1 VAGCIFYANELAA
14 AGQGVEVYL
23 TIGSGVMLAV
33 IAVLSRVYFVQR
45 RHLEELHK
53 ELLDRPEDGLEG
65 GFDWPCQ
72 TSNTPTRN
80 PSDGPERVRE
90 RRQSE
95 GGDS

>member
-23 TIGSGVMLAV
+23 TIGSGVMLA
-33 IAVLSRVYFVQR
+33 IIGVLSRVYFVQR
-45 RHLEELHK
+45 KHLEQLRN
-53 ELLDRPEDGLEG
+53 ELLDRPHDDLGA
-65 GFDWPCQ
+65 FDWPECQ
-72 TSNTPTRN
+72 MSNTP
-80 PSDGPERVRE
+80 PSDPSDESGRVGE